1 MNAAPRS
8 VYQELVAGY
17 QFKHQQTARKLRWI
31 AVFRLTI
38 FLLMVASVIY
48 LWDFGAPVVAPV
60 AIALFAFFLY
70 LVKVFIL
77 KEKEKQFYQNLIRI
91 NEEELK
97 ALDGDFSSFADGSE
111 FIDIHHPFSF
121 DLDLFGPR
129 SFFQFLNRASTRRGQ
144 KRLASMLANHE
155 TNPEKIRQKQEAVQ
169 ELAEELNW
177 RQHFAA
183 KGKTDSDQRDF
194 DLISQWS
201 SASFQL
207 KNERAVRLAIAIFP
221 VLTFIVILLN
231 IFSVVPWGMVLLFI
245 LSQWGIYGFSAKTI
259 QRFHQQFGSRSEILS
274 KYIEMLHD
282 IEKQDFQS
290 AQLRQLKQELYFHD
304 QSASQINNRLIKLI
318 AQLDYGRNMVLTLIF
333 NSVFLWDLR
342 CIYRLSKW
350 HRQYHGLLDRWFG
363 VIAELDALSCFGNYN
378 FNHAG
383 GALPVPENSDFIFD
397 AEQLGHP
404 LISGTK
410 RVDNDFLLKGEGKLT
425 IITGANMAGKST
437 FLRTVGINLV
447 LAMNGCKV
455 CATRMKFTPIALY
468 TNMRTTDNLMND
480 ESYFYA
486 ELLRLQQMLERI
498 RNGEKLFVIID
509 EMLKGTN
516 SVDKL
521 NGSKELI
528 KQLISLKAVGI
539 VATHDLK
546 LTELANQYPDFIQNQ
561 CFEVQLTNDDLM
573 FDYRLRPGVTQTVN
587 ATFLMRKMGIIGQS

>member
-8 VYQELVAGY
+8 AYQELLNGY
-17 QFKHQQTARKLRWI
+17 QLKLQQTARQLRWV
-31 AVFRLTI
+31 ALSRLTI
-38 FLLMVASVIY
+38 FLLTVALVIY
-48 LWDFGAPVVAPV
+48 LWDFGVPVVMPV
-60 AIALFAFFLY
+60 TAVLFAFFLY
-70 LVKVFIL
+70 LIKIFIL
-77 KEKEKQFYQNLIRI
+77 KEKEKQFYQNLVRI

-97 ALDGDFSSFADGSE
+97 ALDGDFSSFAGGSE

-144 KRLASMLANHE
+144 KRLAYMLANHE
-155 TNPEKIRQKQEAVQ
+155 TDQEKIRQKQEAVQ

-194 DLISQWS
+194 DLISQWL

-207 KNERAVRLAIAIFP
+207 KNEQAVRLAIAIFP
-221 VLTFIVILLN
+221 VLTLIVILLN
-231 IFSVVPWGMVLLFI
+231 IFSLVPWGMVLLFV
-245 LSQWGIYGFSAKTI
+245 LSQWAVYGFSAKTI

-274 KYIEMLHD
+274 KYIEMLLD
-282 IEKQDFQS
+282 IEKKDFQS
-290 AQLRQLKQELYFHD
+290 GQLRQLKQKLYFQD
-304 QSASQINNRLIKLI
+304 QSASRINSRLIKLI

-350 HRQYHGLLDRWFG
+350 HQQYHHLLDQWFE
-363 VIAELDALSCFGNYN
+363 VIAEFDALSCFGNYN
-378 FNHAG
+378 FNHAE
-383 GALPVPENSDFIFD
+383 GALPVPENNRFTFE

-404 LISGTK
+404 LISDKK
-410 RVDNDFLLKGEGKLT
+410 RVNNDFLLNDNGKLA

-528 KQLISLKAVGI
+528 KQLISLKVVGI

-546 LTELANQYPDFIQNQ
+546 LTELVTQYPGSIQNQ
-561 CFEVQLTNDDLM
+561 CFEVQLTNDDLS
-573 FDYRLRPGVTQTVN
+573 FDYRLRTGVTQTMN
-587 ATFLMRKMGIIGQS
+587 ATFLMKKMGIIG